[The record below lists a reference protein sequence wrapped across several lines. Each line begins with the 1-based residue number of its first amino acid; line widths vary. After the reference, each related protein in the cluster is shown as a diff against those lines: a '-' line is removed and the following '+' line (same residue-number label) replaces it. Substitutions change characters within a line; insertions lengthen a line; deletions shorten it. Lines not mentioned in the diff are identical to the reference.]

1 MSNQP
6 ERNSAEMANAEDVS
20 RRDLL
25 RNVALAATLGGLE
38 PLAAQHV
45 HQMAAADKK
54 GGVYT
59 PKLFKEMEWK
69 SVEAFAEVVMPGAS
83 KGGAKEFID
92 LICGANPT
100 LAATWTGGLSWMAVR
115 LGKPFH
121 LATAAEQ
128 TALLDQ
134 IAFRKNNSPALA
146 AGINFF
152 DLARRMV
159 VDAYYTSAVGT
170 AELGYLGNKGMSEF
184 KVPGNAVAYAMRRAG
199 LA

>member
-6 ERNSAEMANAEDVS
+6 ELNPTEAATAEEVS

-25 RNVALAATLGGLE
+25 RNVALAASLGGLE

-45 HQMAAADKK
+45 HQMAASDKK
-54 GGVYT
+54 GGVYA
-59 PKLFKEMEWK
+59 PKLFKELEWK

-92 LICGANPT
+92 LICSANPT
-100 LAATWTGGLSWMAVR
+100 LAATWTGGLAWMAVR

-121 LATAAEQ
+121 QATAAEQ

-134 IAFRKNNSPALA
+134 IAFRKNDSPALA
-146 AGINFF
+146 AGIRFF

-170 AELGYLGNKGMSEF
+170 AELGYQGNKGMSEF
-184 KVPGNAVAYAMRRAG
+184 KVPGDAVAYAMRRAG